1 MKLIPNKINT
11 YLDDKKKV
19 HIRTVNGIDYPL
31 GRVTDL
37 IIIDKI
43 NEILEYL
50 EDRDK

>member
-1 MKLIPNKINT
+1 MKLIPNKIDT
-11 YLDDKKKV
+11 YLDDKKRV
-19 HIRTVNGIDYPL
+19 HIRTENGIDYPL